1 MMSKRSLNIENP
13 REGNAEDIFKIYIFY
28 CLILLDW
35 GRLFVVVFVALW
47 SDQVDQESWR

>member
-13 REGNAEDIFKIYIFY
+13 REENTEDIFKICIFY

-35 GRLFVVVFVALW
+35 GRLFVVVVFVALW
-47 SDQVDQESWR
+47 SGVFK